1 MEFGGP
7 SLPTHRSALFSNNG
21 TAFHPKDSSCVFT
34 HPLLSGI
41 SVTSSFGISPEQ
53 KSPSLSLPVAYTSP
67 TLHLSCTHQHEIVLI
82 SQCRTLCVALY
93 HFPLLNCPELMALI
107 RGASHLFPLGPIPP
121 RPDLAQQP
129 CPARLFVGF
138 SLSSR
143 QVGMMLPALAP
154 EKLEESWDAY
164 SGKWSCWA
172 GN

>member
-82 SQCRTLCVALY
+82 SQCHTLCVALY

-107 RGASHLFPLGPIPP
+107 RGASHLFPWVLSH
-121 RPDLAQQP
+121 PDLTQLNNHAQQGSLWALV
-129 CPARLFVGF
+129 CPR
-138 SLSSR
+138 
-143 QVGMMLPALAP
+143 
-154 EKLEESWDAY
+154 
-164 SGKWSCWA
+164 GKW
-172 GN
+172 G